1 MRRFRFLLSRRW
13 VIFLLTVLALAWVA
27 WRLGEW
33 QFHRLEDRRDRN
45 AVIERNET
53 QEPVPVTDVL
63 GVDDPVTPDEEWTR
77 VTATGT
83 YDADASVVVRY
94 RTRDGASGVDVVVP
108 LVLADGTSLLVDR
121 GWFATDN
128 RGTTPEDVPAPPA
141 GEVEIEGWVR
151 ADAAGDSTEVTDQS
165 TRAISSAEIGPA
177 IDQEVLAG
185 FVDLRLESPEAERPL
200 DPAELPELDDGPHF
214 FYGLQ
219 WWFFGAL
226 ALFGFAYLVYDEA
239 RGGRGPVRGSR
250 RRPAPDED
258 DADDADDDQSARSI
272 PPSTG
277 SMTPLTKEAAGDS
290 RKAAARPNSSG
301 SP

>member
-1 MRRFRFLLSRRW
+1 
-13 VIFLLTVLALAWVA
+13 
-27 WRLGEW
+27 
-33 QFHRLEDRRDRN
+33 
-45 AVIERNET
+45 
-53 QEPVPVTDVL
+53 
-63 GVDDPVTPDEEWTR
+63 
-77 VTATGT
+77 
-83 YDADASVVVRY
+83 VVVRY

-128 RGTTPEDVPAPPA
+128 RGTTPEEVPAPPP
-141 GEVEIEGWVR
+141 GEVQIEGWVR
-151 ADAAGDSTEVTDQS
+151 ADATGDSAEVTDRS

-177 IDQEVLAG
+177 IDQEVLTG
-185 FVDLRLESPEAERPL
+185 FVDLRSETPEPAQPL
-200 DPAELPELDDGPHF
+200 APAELPELDDGPHF

-250 RRPAPDED
+250 RRPATGAED
-258 DADDADDDQSARSI
+258 GDDDKDGQGM

-277 SMTPLTKEAAGDS
+277 SPAPSTQDAAGDS
-290 RKAAARPNSSG
+290 RQAAARPG
-301 SP
+301 SPGAP